1 MKKIYLLS
9 TLFAF
14 FLMAGNISLYAQ
26 EMIIGGDM
34 EDEGDWEIS
43 FLNQDPDND
52 VVIDFGYTDVKPQYG
67 KDGCLHVYGTNTG
80 TTGGNLT
87 NVMFFQQLTLK
98 RGVEYSFDG
107 AYKDKRTNNYWTE
120 VYVGGNKPAEGADY
134 GGDQKAVFVSGFKSS
149 NWESACPSD
158 EFDGT
163 FAEDACIANTTNLVF
178 FEGEGDTTVYFGF
191 RMGIWDGDGNNY
203 DFEVWID
210 NISLKG
216 PDNTSARTL
225 AASDISVYPSQVT
238 DFVNV
243 QIKSNIKNIELVNN
257 AGQTVRTFKQIDA
270 KSVRIN
276 MNELN
281 RGLYNVVVTDENGF
295 KGTSKVIKM

>member
-1 MKKIYLLS
+1 MKKFYFLTMLLS
-9 TLFAF
+9 VLFILGSF
-14 FLMAGNISLYAQ
+14 SSNAQ
-26 EMIIGGDM
+26 EMIVGGDM
-34 EDEGDWEIS
+34 EDEDDWEIS
-43 FLNQDPDND
+43 FLNQDPDNE
-52 VVIDFGYTDVKPQYG
+52 VTIDFGYTDDKPQYG
-67 KDGCLHVYGTNTG
+67 EEGCLHVYGTNTG

-87 NVMFFQQLTLK
+87 NVMFYQELTLT
-98 RGVEYSFDG
+98 RGVEYTFDG
-107 AYKDKRTNNYWTE
+107 AYKDSRTNNYWTE
-120 VYVGGNKPAEGADY
+120 VYVGGNEPAVGADY
-134 GGDQKAVFVSGFKSS
+134 GTSQGAVFVSGFKST

-158 EFDGT
+158 QFDGT
-163 FAEDACIANTTNLVF
+163 FQEDACIANTTNLVF

-210 NISLKG
+210 NISLMG
-216 PDNTSARTL
+216 PDQTAVKNLS
-225 AASDISVYPSQVT
+225 ASDISVYPSQVT
-238 DFVNV
+238 EFVNV

-257 AGQTVRTFKQIDA
+257 AGQTVRTFRQIDA

-281 RGLYNVVVTDENGF
+281 RGLYHVVVTDVNGF